1 VDEGGHGSD
10 GSYRM
15 RVGMMMA
22 VMVVI
27 G

>member
-15 RVGMMMA
+15 RVGMMVAMI
-22 VMVVI
+22 VK
-27 G
+27 